1 MIDFNN
7 TVIRFDD
14 ERRPYYTA
22 RGAKGKFERVYLNEA
37 EQQAHKEWDAARTV
51 KLNEAL
57 PARGQTKAT
66 QHVDTAP
73 NDRASARNATLATA
87 YATGTVCN
95 GPCPTDVASATIIPQ
110 SIEYV
115 ADNEVVTDAQAVV
128 RRTVSL
134 IDSVIDL
141 SNALYNFGA
150 IETNEI
156 ANLRRLIEDYN
167 PENEIGDEEDSDSGL
182 VSAYTFVR
190 RIAFNMHTAYT
201 TPRTSAPL
209 KVVGYHAVPVITL
222 LQYLMGITFPN
233 GDMAI
238 RAQQC
243 GLLHRYNDS
252 LTDLIL
258 DLGTVYNNI
267 QADLSEAGLQLLGEV
282 PAEIGEI
289 GLRENMSLIDNVRA
303 ADEMISYLVSRVDDL
318 TGRLSAHL

>member
-14 ERRPYYTA
+14 ERRPYYTS

-37 EQQAHKEWDAARTV
+37 EQQAHKEWDAARTA

-57 PARGQTKAT
+57 PARGQTKST

-73 NDRASARNATLATA
+73 HDRASARTATLAA
-87 YATGTVCN
+87 GYATGTVCN
-95 GPCPTDVASATIIPQ
+95 GPCPTDVGATIIPQ
-110 SIEYV
+110 GIELV

-141 SNALYNFGA
+141 STALYNFGA

-167 PENEIGDEEDSDSGL
+167 PENEIGDEDSDSGL

-243 GLLHRYNDS
+243 GLLHRYDDS
-252 LTDLIL
+252 LVDLVL

-267 QADLSEAGLQLLGEV
+267 QADLSEAGHQLLGEV

-289 GLRENMSLIDNVRA
+289 GLREDMSMIENVRA

-318 TGRLSAHL
+318 TGRLNAHL

>member
-37 EQQAHKEWDAARTV
+37 EQQAHKEWDAARTA
-51 KLNEAL
+51 KLNEAV
-57 PARGQTKAT
+57 PARGQTKSV
-66 QHVDTAP
+66 QHIDTAP
-73 NDRASARNATLATA
+73 YDRSSARNATLATA

-95 GPCPTDVASATIIPQ
+95 GPCPTDVAVTIIPQ
-110 SIEYV
+110 SIAFV

-134 IDSVIDL
+134 IDSMADL
-141 SNALYNFGA
+141 STALYNFGA

-156 ANLRRLIEDYN
+156 ANLRDLIESYD
-167 PENEIGDEEDSDSGL
+167 PESEIGEEEDSDNGL
-182 VSAYTFVR
+182 VSAYAFVR
-190 RIAFNMHTAYT
+190 RIAYNMHTAYT
-201 TPRTSAPL
+201 TPRTSAPT
-209 KVVGYHAVPVITL
+209 KVVGYHAAPVVTL
-222 LQYLMGITFPN
+222 LQYLMGLTFPN
-233 GDMAI
+233 GDMAV

-243 GLLHRYNDS
+243 GLMYRYNDS
-252 LTDLIL
+252 LADLVL
-258 DLGTVYNNI
+258 DFGTVYNNI
-267 QADLSEAGLQLLGEV
+267 QADLSEAGLQLMGEV

-289 GLRENMSLIDNVRA
+289 GLREDMSLIDNVRA

-318 TGRLSAHL
+318 TGRLTAHL